1 MQRPTLWPCEREL
14 ERGRGE
20 LGFPST
26 LGPQSS
32 PSLEEGLVRRLPWG
46 PPGEPNSLCD
56 LMRVQVR
63 TPHCSAQA
71 NTPFPLPAPG
81 LFLLCKTRRP
91 ILPATSTP
99 SLFKHIRTSSV
110 SQRLPAQSQ
119 VGGWSDG
126 LCAIALSVC
135 GHFCPTPPPVTSA
148 SKNTDQSLP
157 RTPFLLSSGFSFPQH
172 PHSPLEKR
180 CWGFRKGWRRRMTG
194 QPSEL
199 QQNKLWVQQQGFKGG
214 PHFLHSP
221 GHHLEELVKY
231 RPSPRP
237 PESESPENG
246 SSDLLLLSYGKFGKH
261 CVGLQEKLS
270 A

>member
-1 MQRPTLWPCEREL
+1 M
-14 ERGRGE
+14 
-20 LGFPST
+20 
-26 LGPQSS
+26 
-32 PSLEEGLVRRLPWG
+32 RRLPWG

-56 LMRVQVR
+56 LVRFQVG
-63 TPHCSAQA
+63 TPHCSPQA

-81 LFLLCKTRRP
+81 LFLLCKRRRP
-91 ILPATSTP
+91 SLPATSTP

-126 LCAIALSVC
+126 LCASALSVC

-148 SKNTDQSLP
+148 RKDTDQALP
-157 RTPFLLSSGFSFPQH
+157 RTPFLLSSGLSFPQH

-180 CWGFRKGWRRRMTG
+180 CWGFRKGWRRRVTG

-199 QQNKLWVQQQGFKGG
+199 QQNKLWVQQRGFKEG

-221 GHHLEELVKY
+221 GRKCHLEELVKY

-246 SSDLLLLSYGKFGKH
+246 YSDLLLLSYGKFGKH
-261 CVGLQEKLS
+261 CFRLQEKLP